1 MLFRSIRKDA
11 MKVTVHKA
19 CDGSAGALHLALN
32 PDLTYNKRS
41 QTNLAE
47 VLSGKKVLVGGIEGL
62 SRFVYKSKDKNAL
75 QLFGNGA
82 GIIGIIPGETMQF
95 LVGKTHEVFDEQGV
109 LAVHMYYPHSG
120 QRIAGQSLVE
130 ITQDDENHIRF
141 AGLMN
146 EPKSGAPVEM
156 AGNMG
161 MVKLFVRNGAQVVRD
176 VYQAYREKMYQ
187 VGSIG
192 KSIEVAIAHHE
203 IGRAHV

>member
-1 MLFRSIRKDA
+1 MVQL
-11 MKVTVHKA
+11 VH
-19 CDGSAGALHLALN
+19 CI
-32 PDLTYNKRS
+32 YNKRS

-82 GIIGIIPGETMQF
+82 GIIGVIPGETMQF

-109 LAVHMYYPHSG
+109 LAVHMYYPHSR

-161 MVKLFVRNGAQVVRD
+161 MVKLFVVTALRLCGMYTRLIARKCPKLAQSVNRS
-176 VYQAYREKMYQ
+176 RLPLCTMRI
-187 VGSIG
+187 S
-192 KSIEVAIAHHE
+192 
-203 IGRAHV
+203 R